1 MNDEQSE
8 TATHHD
14 ARCFDA
20 KTKGAR
26 SFKRLSTEAL
36 GSLTELLTLTSQIDF
51 ADIGCVYELRQFGEI
66 LNNSAVLLVGP
77 TQSRAAQ
84 QLKKEW
90 RG

>member
-1 MNDEQSE
+1 MMSMQSK

-36 GSLTELLTLTSQIDF
+36 GSLTELIKLTSQIDF
-51 ADIGCVYELRQFGEI
+51 AQVDCVFLRRQI
-66 LNNSAVLLVGP
+66 VRTLNNSPVLLIGP
-77 TQSRAAQ
+77 TRTPAAQ
-84 QLKKEW
+84 RLKKEL